1 MDKYFLELAQQGAN
15 IVKAHKNVSDEITAL
30 CIDHNDTLSG
40 LSASIGMVAMLG
52 DLIETAQY
60 TKAVI
65 ELIFYLGYLEGKNA
79 PDLSLWDEQLA
90 DFSLDESEE

>member
-15 IVKAHKNVSDEITAL
+15 ILKAHKNASDEITAL

-40 LSASIGMVAMLG
+40 LSASIGMVAMMG

-60 TKAVI
+60 TKAVV

-79 PDLSLWDEQLA
+79 PNLSLWEEQLKE
-90 DFSLDESEE
+90 LTDE

>member
-65 ELIFYLGYLEGKNA
+65 ELIFYLGYQAGKDD
-79 PDLSLWDEQLA
+79 PDLSLWQDQLG
-90 DFSLDESEE
+90 D